1 MERHAWV
8 GGAAVIVLFLALYGL
23 PLALCAR
30 LRGYTLAGASFLLG
44 AGAVALHLFV
54 LSVVQ
59 VAWTRTSVLLSLI
72 PLLVVA
78 IKCGAGFS
86 PPERAEARPTW
97 FSDLFVVAAV
107 VAYALFALYAP
118 PYEWDYYGI
127 WGIKARWFFD
137 VRGIDWTY
145 LQTHSS
151 HPDYPLLLPLLFDFT
166 AIVGGGWNDL
176 AFGWLYVALCASFIL
191 IVRGEAGSLA
201 ALAVAFPALNP
212 WIGLGEAPVMAF
224 GCAALVFL
232 RREQYGLGAV
242 MLGFAAWTKNEG
254 LALIVAAALALLI
267 ARRSVWKL
275 WPALAMIAPWM
286 IVRAVLQLPTDLAGQ
301 QPLLR
306 IWQRL
311 LHPQETLAALAS
323 APPDQPWLWVVILA
337 IVLIFIKDAWQRER
351 FLLVALLLQSAALV
365 IPLLATPFD
374 LAGHAQFS
382 LNRIP
387 HQIAPA
393 AALLAAA
400 LLIKRGLSA
409 PSPSAGSLP
418 PPHPSTD

>member
-1 MERHAWV
+1 V
-8 GGAAVIVLFLALYGL
+8 
-23 PLALCAR
+23 
-30 LRGYTLAGASFLLG
+30 
-44 AGAVALHLFV
+44 
-54 LSVVQ
+54 
-59 VAWTRTSVLLSLI
+59 
-72 PLLVVA
+72 
-78 IKCGAGFS
+78 
-86 PPERAEARPTW
+86 
-97 FSDLFVVAAV
+97 
-107 VAYALFALYAP
+107 FALYAP
-118 PYEWDYYGI
+118 PYEWDFYGI
-127 WGIKARWFFD
+127 WGIKGRWFFD

-151 HPDYPLLLPLLFDFT
+151 HPDYPLLLPLLFDFA
-166 AIVGGGWNDL
+166 AIVSGGWNDM

-201 ALAVAFPALNP
+201 AIAVAFPALNP
-212 WIGLGEAPVMAF
+212 WIGLAEAPVMAF

-254 LALIVAAALALLI
+254 LALIVAAAIALLI

-311 LHPQETLAALAS
+311 LQPQETLAALAS
-323 APPDQPWLWVVILA
+323 APPDQPWLWVVILS
-337 IVLIFIKDAWQRER
+337 IVVIHAKTAWQRER

-400 LLIKRGLSA
+400 LLGRTEARSTRGLSA

-418 PPHPSTD
+418 TPHPSTD

>member
-1 MERHAWV
+1 M
-8 GGAAVIVLFLALYGL
+8 IVLLIALYGL

-30 LRGYTLAGASFLLG
+30 LRGYTLAGAAFLLG

-54 LSVVQ
+54 LSVMRVP
-59 VAWTRTSVLLSLI
+59 WTRTSVLLAVA
-72 PLLVVA
+72 PLLLA
-78 IKCGAGFS
+78 GIACARRRTGFS
-86 PPERAEARPTW
+86 PSGRAEARPT
-97 FSDLFVVAAV
+97 FGDSLLLLPV
-107 VAYALFALYAP
+107 VAYAVFALYAP
-118 PYEWDYYGI
+118 PYEWDFYGI

-137 VRGIDWTY
+137 ARGVDWTY
-145 LQTHSS
+145 LQTHST

-166 AIVGGGWNDL
+166 AVAGGGWNDM

-191 IVRGEAGSLA
+191 IARGHGGTMA

-212 WIGLGEAPVMAF
+212 WIGLADAPLMAF
-224 GCAALVFL
+224 GCAGLLFL
-232 RREQYGLGAV
+232 RREQYALGAV

-254 LALIVAAALALLI
+254 MALIVAAAIALLVT
-267 ARRSVWKL
+267 RRSVWKL
-275 WPALAMIAPWM
+275 WPAVAMIAPWM
-286 IVRAVLQLPTDLAGQ
+286 IVRSVLKLPTDLADKQ
-301 QPLLR
+301 SLLR

-311 LHPQETLAALAS
+311 LHPEETLSALAT

-337 IVLIFIKDAWQRER
+337 IVVIYAKEAWQRER

-365 IPLLATPFD
+365 IPLLATPYA
-374 LAGHAQFS
+374 LEGHAQFS

-393 AALLAAA
+393 AAFLAAA
-400 LLIKRGLSA
+400 LLGWAEARPTRALSA

-418 PPHPSTD
+418 TPRPSTD